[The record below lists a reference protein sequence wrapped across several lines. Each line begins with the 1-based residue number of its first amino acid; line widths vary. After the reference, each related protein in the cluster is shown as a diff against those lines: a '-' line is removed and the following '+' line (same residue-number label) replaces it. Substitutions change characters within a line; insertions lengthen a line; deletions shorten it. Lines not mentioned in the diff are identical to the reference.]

1 LEGDTVTRTIL
12 DAELRGN
19 SLYSSVGREHVLL
32 GSEFLR
38 DDVVDV
44 VPTLVQN
51 VFNQKFEPYEFVDA
65 AEETY
70 EQSLSASSD
79 PQAAVLDKLH
89 QVAFRRGLGN
99 AFFPSAESL
108 KSLSRKNLKEFAST
122 LNAEKIAIVG
132 TGINHGDLKTL
143 VEEALAN
150 VKLPSGVS
158 EKDASKYYGGEARI
172 AGGPNSEAVYA
183 VAYPGPSLT
192 SADYYASLVLK
203 ELVDGTARVKWGT
216 PSNGTE
222 TTVAEG
228 FAAHYSDNG
237 LLGFVVKGNATE
249 VKKVA
254 QQAIASLKQAA
265 TGLTTEQLESAK
277 SAAVL
282 ALESQLN
289 RQNLVEALGVEAVL
303 NANTSS
309 VEALQK
315 VSTAEVQK
323 VQTH

>member
-1 LEGDTVTRTIL
+1 
-12 DAELRGN
+12 
-19 SLYSSVGREHVLL
+19 
-32 GSEFLR
+32 
-38 DDVVDV
+38 VVDV

-51 VFNQKFEPYEFVDA
+51 VFNQKFEPYEFADA

-99 AFFPSAESL
+99 AFFPSGEAL
-108 KSLSRKNLKEFAST
+108 KSLSRKNLKEFASN
-122 LNAEKIAIVG
+122 LNADKIAVVG
-132 TGINHGDLKTL
+132 TGINHGDLKNL

-150 VKLPSGVS
+150 VKLPSGAS
-158 EKDASKYYGGEARI
+158 EKTASKYYGGEARI
-172 AGGPNSEAVYA
+172 AAGPNSEAVYA

-192 SADYYASLVLK
+192 STDYYASLVLK

-222 TTVAEG
+222 STVVEG
-228 FAAHYSDNG
+228 FNANYSDNG
-237 LLGFVVKGNATE
+237 LVGFVVKGNATE

-254 QQAIASLKQAA
+254 QQAISSLKQAA
-265 TGLTTEQLESAK
+265 TGVTAEQLESAK
-277 SAAVL
+277 KAAIV
-282 ALESQLN
+282 AFESQLN
-289 RQNLVEALGVEAVL
+289 RQSLVEALGVEATL

-315 VSTAEVQK
+315 VTVADVQK
-323 VQTH
+323 VRMF